1 MRIFHSYTSS
11 QFAMKAALSLFFFVF
26 WVPAA
31 VRYETAVRKLH
42 GAASAGA
49 VRIHAH
55 AAFGKCALYLFRL
68 FVYKTVIV

>member
-1 MRIFHSYTSS
+1 M
-11 QFAMKAALSLFFFVF
+11 
-26 WVPAA
+26 PAA
-31 VRYETAVRKLH
+31 VRYEIAVRKLH

-68 FVYKTVIV
+68 FVYKTVIVRVVCEVMRFFFVSNHQKELCRHC